1 MISSIFFCFSMQILE
16 NYFLGHPILTV
27 WICQKSQKNLKI
39 MTLERVRLDQ
49 SNCYT
54 WEIEQMMDTG
64 KF

>member
-1 MISSIFFCFSMQILE
+1 MQILE